1 MVTVVVEEA
10 AVELDGDVYP
20 LSLSIFYGQAIRAAV
35 AWQLLQN
42 VFFSFFFLFLEL
54 CVNLC
59 KSVSLT
65 SHSVHVYYV
74 TVHVHK
80 DSIVTPHPLL

>member
-42 VFFSFFFLFLEL
+42 VFFFLFSFFFLS
-54 CVNLC
+54 
-59 KSVSLT
+59 SV
-65 SHSVHVYYV
+65 
-74 TVHVHK
+74 
-80 DSIVTPHPLL
+80 